1 MSELLE
7 ASRIE
12 TLQRIASALEGINQ
26 NLDSISGSL
35 TEIDVNTAQISEQ
48 IESIIGY
55 EPSRYER
62 GAGKYYIRIAGQV
75 HD

>member
-62 GAGKYYIRIAGQV
+62 GAGKYSRSSA
-75 HD
+75 HR